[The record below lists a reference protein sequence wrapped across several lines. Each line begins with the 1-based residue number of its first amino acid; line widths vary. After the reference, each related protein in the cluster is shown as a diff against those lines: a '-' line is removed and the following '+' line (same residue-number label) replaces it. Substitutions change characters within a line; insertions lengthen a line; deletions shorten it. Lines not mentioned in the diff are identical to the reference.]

1 MELSQRVDEL
11 EAEIK
16 VVKNEVQSVLLDIR
30 ERVLSYYDNPF
41 QVIEAR
47 SGGNKGDVDASIIG
61 GGGGDS
67 ASPAPAPAPAPVA
80 PAAVEQRPPEMA
92 MGGEFSEGTRK
103 MEESSNQLKAMA
115 DQMQL
120 ERQAME
126 QERRALDQARQAA
139 SQAAQAQ
146 MAAPEQYGMGM
157 PGQQAPGMPGQF
169 GSGMPGQQAPGM
181 PGQFGP
187 GMPGQFGSGM
197 PGQFGQAMQT
207 MPGYGSPQQMG
218 QQPMQQAAASLM
230 PQQPMQGS
238 DPVHH
243 KHIHQKERVD
253 DYRER
258 ADDYDEDGEYDDV
271 RESQHPRQGTREGRR
286 RPSSG
291 GGQGVHPSRRT
302 PMERDRTREDEERKP
317 ARRVISGKRRQWDYW
332 STEEESAEDQTEV
345 NLMTLIGLV
354 RWVEKSIK
362 KIGKEKVEAIVEIY
376 RTAGYLPS
384 SYKDTIPQIILL
396 ADDEKPEGSVSM
408 GDSISVLLQL
418 DGLLGGKF
426 KTESAVLSTL
436 FGDDGDYPWTKQ

>member
-16 VVKNEVQSVLLDIR
+16 IVKNEVQTVLLDIR

-47 SGGNKGDVDASIIG
+47 SGGSKGDVDASIIG
-61 GGGGDS
+61 GGGGGDS
-67 ASPAPAPAPAPVA
+67 SPPAAAPAPVA

-92 MGGEFSEGTRK
+92 MGGEFSEGARR
-103 MEESSNQLKAMA
+103 MEESSSQMKAMA

-120 ERQAME
+120 ERQAIE

-146 MAAPEQYGMGM
+146 MAAPEQYGMGI
-157 PGQQAPGMPGQF
+157 PGQQT
-169 GSGMPGQQAPGM
+169 
-181 PGQFGP
+181 P

-197 PGQFGQAMQT
+197 PGQFGPGMPGQLTPGMPGQFGQPMQA
-207 MPGYGSPQQMG
+207 MPGYGPPQQMG
-218 QQPMQQAAASLM
+218 QQPMQQSMAPQM
-230 PQQPMQGS
+230 PQPMQGS
-238 DPVHH
+238 EPVHH
-243 KHIHQKERVD
+243 KHIHQKERTD

-258 ADDYDEDGEYDDV
+258 IDDYDEDGEYDDV
-271 RESQHPRQGTREGRR
+271 CESHPRQGTREGRR

-291 GGQGVHPSRRT
+291 GGGQGVRPSRRM
-302 PMERDRTREDEERKP
+302 PMERDQVREDEGRRP